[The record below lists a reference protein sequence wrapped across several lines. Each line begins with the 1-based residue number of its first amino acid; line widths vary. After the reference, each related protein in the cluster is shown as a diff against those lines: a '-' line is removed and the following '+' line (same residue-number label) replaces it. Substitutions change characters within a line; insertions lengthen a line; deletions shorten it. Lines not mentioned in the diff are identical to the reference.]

1 MSADANTTA
10 IAIAP
15 ETSFGVLPGTPTF
28 TALRLTGEDLGH
40 IKDTVVSEELRSDR
54 QVPDMVKVGSQAN
67 GGINVELSRD
77 EYLTLFEAL
86 LCGTWTTTTL
96 SATSGDIAATASTF
110 TATTPGDLAALPV
123 GGFIKVSGA
132 TNPLNNGFKR
142 VVSCDGDVATFSAGS
157 FVANATGE
165 SLDLVATQVKNGS
178 VQRSFTIER
187 QIVNDQTADF
197 FQRYIGMKVGEANF
211 AIESKKIITG
221 RFAFMGKY
229 GVTSATSIAPAGT
242 EATGILTFAANPTA
256 NDTCTIG
263 GITYTFVATPTAA
276 NDIDIGAAATNSLDN
291 LIAAI
296 NGAAGEGTL
305 YGTGTVSNPVVSA
318 AAGSGDTM
326 DLTARTAG
334 TAGNSI
340 ATTETFTNAGNV
352 FTNPTLTGG
361 TGSIYTAA
369 TANPILNGTSNV
381 GSFDGP
387 TSELTEKFKMLNF
400 SVNNNLRGKDA
411 IGEEGNFEVGLGT
424 ISVSGRVS
432 AYFKDNT
439 LYQSL
444 IAHDDTALHILLV
457 DDDGDGI
464 AFSWPRVKFGTGNP
478 NATGIN
484 TDIMLDIDFT
494 AIRDNTT
501 DATMIISR
509 LDA

>member
-15 ETSFGVLPGTPTF
+15 ETSFGVLPGTPSF
-28 TALRLTGEDLGH
+28 TALRLTGEDIGH
-40 IKDTVVSEELRSDR
+40 TKDTVISEEIRDDR
-54 QVPDMVKVGSQAN
+54 QVPDMVKVGSQAI

-86 LCGTWTTTTL
+86 LCGTWTTTTV
-96 SATSGDIAATASTF
+96 SAVSGDISASGSTF
-110 TATTPGDLAALPV
+110 TATTPGDLADVPV
-123 GGFIKVSGA
+123 GGFVKVTGA

-142 VVSCDGDVATFSAGS
+142 VVSNDGDVVTFSAGS
-157 FVANATGE
+157 FVANQTGV
-165 SLDLVATQVKNGS
+165 SLDIVATQVKNGT
-178 VQRSFTIER
+178 VQRSFTVER
-187 QIVNDQTADF
+187 QIVTDQTADF
-197 FQRYIGMKVGEANF
+197 FQRYVGMKVGQANF

-221 RFAFMGKY
+221 RFEFLGKY
-229 GVTSATSIAPAGT
+229 GVTSANSIATAGV
-242 EATGILTFAANPTA
+242 EATNVLTFAANPTA
-256 NDTCTIG
+256 GDTCTIG
-263 GITYTFVATPTAA
+263 GITYTFVASPAA
-276 NDIDIGAAATNSLDN
+276 AYDVDIGADASGSLDN

-296 NGAAGEGTL
+296 NGAAGEGTT
-305 YGTGTVSNPVVSA
+305 YGTDTEAHPTVSA
-318 AAGSGDTM
+318 AAGAGDTM

-334 TAGNSI
+334 TGGNLI
-340 ATTETFTNAGNV
+340 GCTETFTNAGNV
-352 FTNPTLTGG
+352 FTSATLTGG
-361 TGSIYTAA
+361 TSSIYTAA
-369 TANPILNGTSNV
+369 TSNPILNGTSNV

-387 TSELTEKFKMLNF
+387 TSTLTEKFKMLNF
-400 SVNNNLRGKDA
+400 AVNNNLRGKDA

-424 ISVSGRVS
+424 FSVSGRVS

-464 AFSWPRVKFGTGNP
+464 GFSWPRVKFGTGNP

-494 AIRDNTT
+494 AIRDAVT

-509 LDA
+509 LNA